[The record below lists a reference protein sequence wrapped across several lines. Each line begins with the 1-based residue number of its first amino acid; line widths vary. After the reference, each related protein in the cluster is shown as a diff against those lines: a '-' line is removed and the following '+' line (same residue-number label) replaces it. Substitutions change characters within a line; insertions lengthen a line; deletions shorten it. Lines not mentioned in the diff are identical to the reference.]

1 MSLKTNESAQTKR
14 KSLRDFFGDNLT
26 ESTRSELEMVADN
39 AARDLTLAVYPERA
53 EAYAAQ
59 PVSDGRALDYLN
71 ITYCGL
77 SHGMRLSPDMQWPIM
92 DESSCKEYTITNEL
106 HASDFS
112 KTRWESFDRFSGE
125 YPVAE
130 TSRFGFTASVGRI
143 YQAITA
149 TLADISEQ
157 IEPLGPYRS
166 HRIRFGKLNPIIG
179 LKTATV
185 KVQEPGGKES
195 LSVDVPLELK
205 ADNSRILPGTI
216 LHRRHESS
224 K

>member
-1 MSLKTNESAQTKR
+1 MSLKTKESAQIKR

-26 ESTRSELEMVADN
+26 ESTRGELEMVADN
-39 AARDLTLAVYPERA
+39 AARDLTLAIYPERA
-53 EAYAAQ
+53 KAYAAKLG
-59 PVSDGRALDYLN
+59 SDGRALDYLN
-71 ITYCGL
+71 NTYCGL
-77 SHGMRLSPDMQWPIM
+77 PNGMRLGPDIQWSIM
-92 DESSCKEYTITNEL
+92 DESFCKEYLITNEF

-112 KTRWESFDRFSGE
+112 KTRCECFDKFSGE
-125 YPVAE
+125 YPEAK
-130 TSRFGFTASVGRI
+130 TSRFGFTGSAGRI

-157 IEPLGPYRS
+157 IEPLGPYKS
-166 HRIRFGKLNPIIG
+166 HRVRFGKSNPILG

-205 ADNSRILPGTI
+205 ADNSRILPGII

>member
-1 MSLKTNESAQTKR
+1 MSLKTNESAQIKR

-26 ESTRSELEMVADN
+26 ESTRGELEMVADN

-59 PVSDGRALDYLN
+59 PGSDGRALDYLN

-77 SHGMRLSPDMQWPIM
+77 PNGMRLSPDMQWPIM
-92 DESSCKEYTITNEL
+92 DEFSCKEYIITNEFQ
-106 HASDFS
+106 ASDFS

-125 YPVAE
+125 YPEAE
-130 TSRFGFTASVGRI
+130 SSRFGFTASAGRI

-149 TLADISEQ
+149 TLAGISEQ

-195 LSVDVPLELK
+195 LRVDVPLELK